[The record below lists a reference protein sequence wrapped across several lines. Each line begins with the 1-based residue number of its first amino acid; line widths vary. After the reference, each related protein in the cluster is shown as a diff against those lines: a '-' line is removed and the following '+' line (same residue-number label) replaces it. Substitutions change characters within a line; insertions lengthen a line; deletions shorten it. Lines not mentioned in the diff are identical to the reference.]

1 MSITRYPFREFTK
14 VVWVPGWDGIADIS
28 APTVAE
34 LTDAGNTDISCFLT
48 ADGLALGISTSK
60 VTGTSLC
67 DSRNPEGIAGVT
79 SDPSLKGYRDS
90 AADGDTLWNIAI
102 RNSKGFLVV
111 RRGIAS
117 EDAFTATENVEVYKA
132 TMGEPSPDPT
142 ADAAYT
148 TFTLPLAFDTWDL
161 KATVAAA

>member
-1 MSITRYPFREFTK
+1 MAINRYPFREFTK
-14 VVWVPGWDGIADIS
+14 VVWVPGWDGITAID
-28 APTVAE
+28 APVVSE

-60 VTGTSLC
+60 LSGTSLC
-67 DSRNPEGIAGVT
+67 DSRNIEGIAGVN
-79 SDPSLKGYRDS
+79 SDPSLKGYRDN
-90 AADGDTLWNIAI
+90 AEDGDTFWNIAI

-111 RRGIAS
+111 RRGLAS
-117 EDAFTATENVEVYKA
+117 ADAFAATQKVEVYKA